1 MPPAQR
7 PTATPPEVPTGSAGS
22 DAAALDRAVAGATE
36 AAASGPPTASA
47 TTATTAGTASTA
59 TAPGVAALSAD
70 ALAAAAA
77 ACADEPI
84 RVPGT
89 VQPHGHLLVIGQG
102 PGGLPVLSAS
112 AGAAEALGAAA
123 RAGGRLEDLSPE
135 LAALVS
141 AVAGGEDDQATTTR
155 PVELPPGSGVTHHAV
170 AHRTAA
176 RSAGGAGQA
185 PPGAVVVLE
194 LEPADGDEG
203 AASPWHLQLP
213 AVLRHL
219 QDAGT
224 VADLTAG
231 LAAGVRR
238 LTGFDRVMVYRFD
251 QEWNGEVVAEERRDD
266 LEPFLGLRYPA
277 TDIPAQARAL
287 YARQWLRIIPTSS
300 YEPVPLEPAQ
310 PTGEPLDLSLAVLRS
325 VSPVHLQYLR
335 NMGVAASMSI
345 SLLHGDRLWGLI
357 ACHHYAGPHR
367 PSVPVRT
374 AAEFLGRTA
383 SLLLPVAVGRE
394 ADQDVVAAARV
405 RARLTELLAEHPDMP
420 VEALTREEVTV
431 ADLVPCGGVAVRL
444 HGELRVLGTTP
455 PAGVVAALAG
465 ALGDGPLVTSCLA
478 EAVPGAAQRA
488 GAAAD
493 PGQVWAVASGVLA
506 APVSGGQPGDL
517 VAWFRPEVLQEVTW
531 GGDPRSHEVVS
542 DPGGALRLSPRHSF
556 AAWSETVRRTAQ
568 AWAPHEVEAA
578 LGLVRHLSDS
588 MLREV
593 ERTNRLATAL
603 QQTLL
608 LEKLPDVPG
617 LDLAVRYV
625 PHSDDVVG
633 GDWYDIVPLADGCTA
648 VVLGDVAGHGLAA
661 SAISAQMRN
670 ALRAHVLATRDPA
683 QALGRLN
690 DLVTRLLPGELAT
703 AVVVVVDP
711 ATGAATIANAGHPP
725 LVLRGADGTAVLVDD
740 GARGPAVGLLDE
752 VEHTATRV
760 QLQPGGALLL
770 YSDGL
775 VEERRSAWTE
785 RLERVLATASGPAGS
800 LDALCDQLMRSVS
813 ARADDTTVLAV
824 GWVPRA

>member
-1 MPPAQR
+1 MHASRPP
-7 PTATPPEVPTGSAGS
+7 SAS
-22 DAAALDRAVAGATE
+22 SAPAPAGDPFDDDE
-36 AAASGPPTASA
+36 
-47 TTATTAGTASTA
+47 
-59 TAPGVAALSAD
+59 

-84 RVPGT
+84 RVPGS
-89 VQPHGHLLVIGQG
+89 VQPHGHLLVVG
-102 PGGLPVLSAS
+102 PAGEGLPVLSAS
-112 AGAAEALGAAA
+112 AGAAAALGPSAA
-123 RAGGRLEDLSPE
+123 AGGRLPDLSAE
-135 LAALVS
+135 LATLVAS
-141 AVAGGEDDQATTTR
+141 VASGEDDQATTAE
-155 PVELPPGSGVTHHAV
+155 PVELPPGSGARHHAV
-170 AHRTAA
+170 AHRVAA
-176 RSAGGAGQA
+176 GPAGGQGQ
-185 PPGAVVVLE
+185 PLVVLE
-194 LEPADGDEG
+194 LEPASGDESP
-203 AASPWHLQLP
+203 ASPWHLQLP
-213 AVLRHL
+213 PVLRRL
-219 QDAGT
+219 QDAGS
-224 VADLTAG
+224 VVELADA
-231 LAAGVRR
+231 LATGVRR
-238 LTGFDRVMVYRFD
+238 LTGFDRVMVYSFD
-251 QEWNGEVVAEERRDD
+251 DEWNGEVLAEDRRAD

-277 TDIPAQARAL
+277 SDIPAQARDL
-287 YARQWLRIIPTSS
+287 YARQWLRIIPTST
-300 YEPVPLEPAQ
+300 YDPVPLEPAQ
-310 PTGEPLDLSLAVLRS
+310 PTGATLDLSLAVLRS

-394 ADQDVVAAARV
+394 ADQHVVASARV
-405 RARLTELLAEHPDMP
+405 RARLTELLAETPEMP
-420 VEALTREEVTV
+420 LEALTRESVTI
-431 ADLVPCGGVAVRL
+431 ADLVPCGGAALRV
-444 HGELRVLGTTP
+444 HGELRLLGTAP
-455 PAGVVAALAG
+455 PPSVVTALS
-465 ALGDGPLVTSCLA
+465 ALLADGPLVTASLA
-478 EAVPGAAQRA
+478 ASAPGLAQ
-488 GAAAD
+488 GAAAAGLD
-493 PGQVWAVASGVLA
+493 PQEVWAVASGVLA

-531 GGDPRSHEVVS
+531 GGDPRSSKVVGE
-542 DPGGALRLSPRHSF
+542 DEGGGLRLSPRRSF
-556 AAWSETVRRTAQ
+556 AAWSETKRQVAV

-578 LGLVRHLSDS
+578 LGFAGHLSDA

-633 GDWYDIVPLADGCTA
+633 GDWYDIVPLPDGRTG

-670 ALRAHVLATRDPA
+670 ALRAYVLSVRDPA
-683 QALGRLN
+683 QALERLN
-690 DLVTRLLPGELAT
+690 ELVTRLLPGELAT

-711 ATGAATIANAGHPP
+711 ATGAARIANAGHPP
-725 LVLRGADGTAVLVDD
+725 LVLRGGDGTARLVDD
-740 GARGPAVGLLDE
+740 GVRGPAVGLLDE
-752 VEHTATRV
+752 VTYSATEV
-760 QLQPGGALLL
+760 ALEPGGALLL

-775 VEERRSAWTE
+775 VEERRTAWTD
-785 RLERVLATASGPAGS
+785 RLARVVATASGDAGS
-800 LDALCDQLMRSVS
+800 LDALCDQLMRTVS

-824 GWVPRA
+824 GWVPGA

>member
-1 MPPAQR
+1 MPSPERSTAEPAHS
-7 PTATPPEVPTGSAGS
+7 PLTGERV
-22 DAAALDRAVAGATE
+22 DAAGGPAVEVGRAGDLD
-36 AAASGPPTASA
+36 AAE
-47 TTATTAGTASTA
+47 
-59 TAPGVAALSAD
+59 
-70 ALAAAAA
+70 LAAAEA
-77 ACADEPI
+77 ACAVEPI
-84 RVPGT
+84 RVPGS
-89 VQPHGHLLVIGQG
+89 VQPHGHLLVVG
-102 PGGLPVLSAS
+102 PRADEPDEPDGLVVLSAS
-112 AGAAEALGAAA
+112 AGSAQALGAAA
-123 RAGGRLEDLSPE
+123 QAGGRLPDLAVQLAE
-135 LAALVS
+135 LVRS
-141 AVAGGEDDQATTTR
+141 VASGGEAQATTTD
-155 PVELPPGSGVTHHAV
+155 PVELPPGSGRRYHAV
-170 AHRTAA
+170 AHRLP
-176 RSAGGAGQA
+176 RAGRE
-185 PPGAVVVLE
+185 PLVVLE
-194 LEPADGDEG
+194 LEAAAGDEG
-203 AASPWHLQLP
+203 AATPWHLQLP
-213 AVLRHL
+213 AVLRRL
-219 QDAGT
+219 QDAGS
-224 VADLTAG
+224 VAELAEG
-231 LAAGVRR
+231 LATGVRE

-251 QEWNGEVVAEERRDD
+251 AEWNGEVLAEDRRED

-277 TDIPAQARAL
+277 SDIPAQARDL

-300 YEPVPLEPAQ
+300 YAPVPLEPAQ

-345 SLLHGDRLWGLI
+345 SLMHGDRLWGLI

-405 RARLTELLAEHPDMP
+405 RARLTELLATTPDMP
-420 VEALTREEVTV
+420 LEVLTREEVTV
-431 ADLVPCGGVAVRL
+431 AELVPCGGAALRV
-444 HGELRVLGTTP
+444 HGELRLLGATP
-455 PAGVVAALAG
+455 PAEVLSALQAHLAA
-465 ALGDGPLVTSCLA
+465 GPLVTSSLA
-478 EAVPGAAQRA
+478 ATAPEVAAAVPGAD
-488 GAAAD
+488 AD
-493 PGQVWAVASGVLA
+493 EVWSVASGVLA
-506 APVSGGQPGDL
+506 APVAGGQPGDL
-517 VAWFRPEVLQEVTW
+517 VAWFRPEVLREVTW
-531 GGDPRSHEVVS
+531 GGDPRSNAVVS
-542 DPGGALRLSPRHSF
+542 APGGDLRLSPRHSF
-556 AAWSETVRRTAQ
+556 AAWSETVRRTAV

-578 LGLVRHLSDS
+578 LGFARHLSDS

-670 ALRAHVLATRDPA
+670 ALRAYVLATRDPA
-683 QALGRLN
+683 QALERLN
-690 DLVTRLLPGELAT
+690 ELVTRLLTGELAT

-711 ATGAATIANAGHPP
+711 ATGAARIANAGHPP
-725 LVLRGADGTAVLVDD
+725 LVLRGGDGVARLVDD
-740 GARGPAVGLLDE
+740 GKRGPAVGLIDE
-752 VEHTATRV
+752 VEFSATEV
-760 QLQPGGALLL
+760 ALEPGGALLL

-775 VEERRSAWTE
+775 VEERRTEWTD
-785 RLERVLATASGPAGS
+785 RLARVLATASGGAPS

-824 GWVPRA
+824 GWVPRG

>member
-1 MPPAQR
+1 MQPSR
-7 PTATPPEVPTGSAGS
+7 PSST
-22 DAAALDRAVAGATE
+22 AAA
-36 AAASGPPTASA
+36 PPPSVDPFDGDA
-47 TTATTAGTASTA
+47 
-59 TAPGVAALSAD
+59 

-84 RVPGT
+84 RVPGS
-89 VQPHGHLLVIGQG
+89 VQPHGHLLVVGSASA
-102 PGGLPVLSAS
+102 GLPVLSAS
-112 AGAAEALGAAA
+112 AGSAAALGPAAA
-123 RAGGRLEDLSPE
+123 AGARLPDLSPQ
-135 LAALVS
+135 LASLVA
-141 AVAGGEDDQATTTR
+141 AVAAGEDDQATTTE
-155 PVELPPGSGVTHHAV
+155 PVELPPGSGRRHHAV
-170 AHRTAA
+170 AHRVPDQAGAA
-176 RSAGGAGQA
+176 
-185 PPGAVVVLE
+185 AVVVLE
-194 LEPADGDEG
+194 LEPAAGDEG
-203 AASPWHLQLP
+203 SARPWHLQLP
-213 AVLRHL
+213 TVLRRL
-219 QDAGT
+219 QDAGS
-224 VADLTAG
+224 VLDLAEG
-231 LAAGVRR
+231 LATGVRH

-251 QEWNGEVVAEERRDD
+251 EEWNGEVLAEDRRED

-277 TDIPAQARAL
+277 SDIPAQARAL
-287 YARQWLRIIPTSS
+287 YARQWLRIIPTAT
-300 YEPVPLEPAQ
+300 YLPVPLEPAQ
-310 PTGEPLDLSLAVLRS
+310 PTGAPLDLSLAVLRS

-345 SLLHGDRLWGLI
+345 SLMHGDRLWGLI

-383 SLLLPVAVGRE
+383 SLLLPVVVGRE

-405 RARLTELLAEHPDMP
+405 RARLTELLAATPDLP
-420 VEALTREEVTV
+420 LEALTRESVTI
-431 ADLVPCGGVAVRL
+431 ADLVPCGGAALRV
-444 HGELRVLGTTP
+444 HGELRLLGAAP
-455 PAGVVAALAG
+455 PPSVVTALS
-465 ALGDGPLVTSCLA
+465 ALLSDEPLVTSSL
-478 EAVPGAAQRA
+478 
-488 GAAAD
+488 AAAA
-493 PGQVWAVASGVLA
+493 PGVVGAGGAGGAGGDVAAAGGVDAREVWEVASGVLA

-531 GGDPRSHEVVS
+531 GGDPRSSKVVL
-542 DPGGALRLSPRHSF
+542 DDDGGGGLRLSPRHSF
-556 AAWSETVRRTAQ
+556 EAWSETKRLTAV

-578 LGLVRHLSDS
+578 LGFAQHLSDS

-633 GDWYDIVPLADGCTA
+633 GDWYDIVPLSDGCTA

-670 ALRAHVLATRDPA
+670 ALRAYVLATRDPG
-683 QALGRLN
+683 QALERLN
-690 DLVTRLLPGELAT
+690 ELVTRLLTGELAT

-711 ATGAATIANAGHPP
+711 ATGRARVANAGHPP
-725 LVLRGADGTAVLVDD
+725 LVVRAGDGAAQLVDD
-740 GARGPAVGLLDE
+740 GLRGPAVGLIDE
-752 VEHTATRV
+752 VEYTAAEV
-760 QLQPGGALLL
+760 ALEPGGALLL

-775 VEERRSAWTE
+775 VEERRSEWAE
-785 RLERVLATASGPAGS
+785 RLQRVITTASSSAGS

-824 GWVPRA
+824 GWVPGG